1 VEPSFASGAYDPEL
15 VKVMG
20 ASLEAAWAKFDPPPK
35 DRDLARLHLAS
46 AIIDAVEAGERE
58 PEALVQKAG
67 DSLKTAMEPLVANKS
82 LSFGVDAAFRREFKS
97 YALSHGLNL
106 NELLRRSF
114 ESLRREQGD

>member
-1 VEPSFASGAYDPEL
+1 MPSRFTSGAYDPEL

-46 AIIDAVEAGERE
+46 TIIEAVEAGVRE
-58 PEALVQKAG
+58 PETLVQNAG
-67 DSLKTAMEPLVANKS
+67 DSLTAAMAPSVANKS
-82 LSFGVDAAFRREFKS
+82 LSFSVDATFRREFKN
-97 YALSHGLNL
+97 YALSHGLKL
-106 NELLRRSF
+106 NDLLRRSF